1 MIVFVT
7 LYIFIYTIVIME
19 KITLKIYEVYS
30 LQSELLGTMNNQ
42 TGEVYVKGLLNE
54 RLSIAT
60 KYYLDK
66 LSENLSKEIN
76 TIEKLKEELIKEKGE
91 KDEKGGLFIPMRINE
106 EFNDKGELV
115 NFEVNPVYLE
125 AQEEINKL
133 MSRECEIEYRPFT
146 LDELKVETE
155 VNPQI
160 LFKLI
165 KQPLLTE

>member
-1 MIVFVT
+1 
-7 LYIFIYTIVIME
+7 ME

-54 RLSIAT
+54 RLSIST

-66 LSENLSKEIN
+66 LSENLSKEIT
-76 TIEKLKEELIKEKGE
+76 TIEKLKEELIKEKGQE
-91 KDEKGGLFIPMRINE
+91 DEKGGMFIPMRINE

-125 AQEEINKL
+125 VQEEINKL
-133 MSRECEIEYRPFT
+133 MGGECEIEYRPFT

-155 VNPQI
+155 VNPQV

-165 KQPLLTE
+165 KDPIVTE